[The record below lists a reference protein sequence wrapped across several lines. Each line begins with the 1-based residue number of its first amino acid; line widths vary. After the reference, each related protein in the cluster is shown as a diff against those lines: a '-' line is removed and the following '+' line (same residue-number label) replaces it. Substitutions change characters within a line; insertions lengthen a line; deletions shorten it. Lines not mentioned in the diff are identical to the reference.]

1 MIIDVFSHFALG
13 FVLGEL
19 IASVIVIVF
28 EKIQKRK
35 ERKEWEDWKNKLP

>member
-1 MIIDVFSHFALG
+1 MIDVFSHLALG
-13 FVLGEL
+13 FVLGQL
-19 IASVIVIVF
+19 TASVIVIVF